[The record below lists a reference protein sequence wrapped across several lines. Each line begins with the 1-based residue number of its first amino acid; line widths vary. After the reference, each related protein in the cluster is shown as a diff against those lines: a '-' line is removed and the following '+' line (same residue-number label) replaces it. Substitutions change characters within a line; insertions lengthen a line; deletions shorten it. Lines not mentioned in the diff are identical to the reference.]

1 MIWLIVYILRTLII
15 DTFLLEK
22 WEARQWQTPDSPP
35 GWSSPSPRP
44 SECCRC
50 HWCAPNEPLPPSTP
64 PISKVRNP
72 GHRSWHLYYPERN
85 VPMLWAAGSLI
96 TCAGPTDGTLSW
108 LVSWLVSWSL
118 KEEDSALS
126 REAIKCWSERRQ
138 RLEGILLLVVAT
150 CGAGWRPAELS
161 SPCRSCS
168 GSARRPNTS
177 QSQPGKQRRYSVFC
191 VLRGR
196 HVNHVW
202 RDLGKH
208 NMQISSLL
216 WPSDCRKFYHT
227 YVSYSARI

>member
-1 MIWLIVYILRTLII
+1 
-15 DTFLLEK
+15 
-22 WEARQWQTPDSPP
+22 
-35 GWSSPSPRP
+35 
-44 SECCRC
+44 
-50 HWCAPNEPLPPSTP
+50 
-64 PISKVRNP
+64 
-72 GHRSWHLYYPERN
+72 
-85 VPMLWAAGSLI
+85 MLWAAGSLI
-96 TCAGPTDGTLSW
+96 TCAGPRDETLSW

-196 HVNHVW
+196 HVSHVW
-202 RDLGKH
+202 RDSEWRAQYYYGLLIVESFTTKTSFIG
-208 NMQISSLL
+208 SLL
-216 WPSDCRKFYHT
+216 KQGIQTICLHLMFVCRDHQLWC
-227 YVSYSARI
+227 AD